1 MEAGYPLMYY
11 THTCRISFNLCLE
24 AQFYTIIQMP
34 KSTDSAYHRKS
45 QYLDSSNLSARA
57 NLHQKYSTSP
67 INWHQWVFEQLN
79 LSSEA
84 KLLEIGCGPGYLWR
98 ENTQSLSLLWSIFL
112 SDLSEGMLEEAQEAL
127 GGNSSISYSIID
139 ALAISFPESFF
150 DAVIA
155 NHILYHVSDLSR
167 TLTEIKRVLKPGGC
181 LYAATNGPGHL
192 EEIRSWKSRFFPNQK
207 GKDWGT
213 ISDRFGLENGEDH
226 LQELFSVVQLI
237 LYPDQLNVTE
247 IEPIIR
253 YIQSYTETKI
263 DPKSLRKIRDFLTKL
278 IRKNGWIQI
287 TKETGLFIA
296 IKH

>member
-1 MEAGYPLMYY
+1 M
-11 THTCRISFNLCLE
+11 S
-24 AQFYTIIQMP
+24 
-34 KSTDSAYHRKS
+34 KSTDPSFLSKN
-45 QYLDSSNLSARA
+45 QYCDSSNLSARA
-57 NLHQKYSTSP
+57 NLHQKYSTNP
-67 INWHQWVFEQLN
+67 ISWHQWLFEQLD
-79 LSSEA
+79 LPSEA

-127 GGNSSISYSIID
+127 GGNSSISCSIID
-139 ALAISFPESFF
+139 ALDISFPESIF

-155 NHILYHVSDLSR
+155 NHMLYHVSDLSR

-181 LYAATNGPGHL
+181 LYAATNGSSHL
-192 EEIRSWKSRFFPNQK
+192 KEIRSWKSRFFPNQK
-207 GKDWGT
+207 GSGWGT
-213 ISDRFGLENGEDH
+213 ISDKFGLENGEDH
-226 LQELFSVVQLI
+226 LQELFSEVQLI

-253 YIQSYTETKI
+253 YIQSYTETKL
-263 DPKSLRKIRDFLTKL
+263 DPESLRKIRDFLTKM